1 LLDVRVV
8 FVRAARGAGLALLG
22 LFARL
27 AVALAALPDRA
38 LDSIHTVYT
47 RADRL
52 AGKESAQAAAAIDPA
67 LLAEEAEHE
76 VVAALD
82 RAAPEIDAALAEDDF
97 ARGLAAAAALAPS
110 LDRYFTDVLVMAD
123 DSAVRA
129 NRLRLLLDVRDAVG
143 RLGDF
148 TQLQR

>member
-1 LLDVRVV
+1 VE
-8 FVRAARGAGLALLG
+8 FVRAARGAGLAQLG
-22 LFARL
+22 QVARL
-27 AVALAALPDRA
+27 AVSLATLPEPA
-38 LDSIHTVYT
+38 IDSIHTVYT

-52 AGKESAQAAAAIDPA
+52 AGKQAEQAAVALDAA
-67 LLAEEAEHE
+67 LLAEDAESD

-97 ARGLAAAAALAPS
+97 ERGLAAAAALAPS
-110 LDRYFTDVLVMAD
+110 LDRYFTDVLVMAE

-148 TQLQR
+148 SQLQR